1 MALDDMGSFFG
12 SFTVCPETVGPARP
26 IPGKVDTSGETTDL
40 VYAGRPMVEQKNT
53 ESTKGIS
60 KE

>member
-1 MALDDMGSFFG
+1 MGSFFG